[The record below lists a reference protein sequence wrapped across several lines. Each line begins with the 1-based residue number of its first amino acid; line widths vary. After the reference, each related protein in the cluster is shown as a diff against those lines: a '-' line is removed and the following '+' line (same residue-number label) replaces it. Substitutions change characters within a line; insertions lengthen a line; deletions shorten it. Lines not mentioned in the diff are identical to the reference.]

1 MNGMI
6 VNGVHHG
13 AMIATKCGI
22 YLVRGDSKLK
32 NIQLIS
38 WEQLLGNV
46 EQVAGASESENPGG
60 TDLPSRTGRP
70 RPA

>member
-1 MNGMI
+1 MS

-13 AMIATKCGI
+13 AMIATKRGI
-22 YLVRGDSKLK
+22 YLVRGDAKLK

-38 WEQLLGNV
+38 WEQLLHSV
-46 EQVAGASESENPGG
+46 EQVASASDSENPGG
-60 TDLPSRTGRP
+60 TALASRAGRP